1 MKIHRLIKKTCSI
14 AAEDNGMQKANR
26 IAEVAQK
33 RYEELCRENTSDSK
47 ALRMHTYKR
56 IYPGIAVYETMRAD
70 GISQE
75 KAVWYIREYFQRYAA
90 ILEPHIQAA
99 SERSLA
105 SRHVPLWG

>member
-33 RYEELCRENTSDSK
+33 RYKELCRENASDSK

-70 GISQE
+70 ALILRPASDT
-75 KAVWYIREYFQRYAA
+75 AVQKLRQPTATRTMLYMAICIRN
-90 ILEPHIQAA
+90 
-99 SERSLA
+99 
-105 SRHVPLWG
+105 